1 MKICLARALYRR
13 PELFI
18 LDEPSASFDEASEN
32 ALCEIM
38 KDEKV
43 TAIITTHRDSLLKI
57 CGKVFTLDAGSLAQV
72 ESTKRSVTV

>member
-1 MKICLARALYRR
+1 MEVIWKISSVCGMM
-13 PELFI
+13 
-18 LDEPSASFDEASEN
+18 
-32 ALCEIM
+32 CEIM